1 MAYTPF
7 GAQMPE
13 QKTAWVKEAL
23 KTYRENNFWTKFMGE
38 GDNNIVQLV
47 TELKKTEKGDR
58 AYIGLIADLQGNG
71 IVGDNDIN
79 GRHESLESSWI
90 NINADQHRNG
100 VKSKGRVDDQ
110 RSVFSFRKEAKEKLA
125 QWKAQT
131 IDEFMFLAASGISLQ
146 FKNNGATRSTSGQ
159 DDPRQLEWAADIT
172 APTSNRHLRFD
183 GTSLQA
189 GNTASITTGHVAKY
203 GMLVDL
209 KAEAKVRG
217 IKPLRMQ
224 GRDYYCW
231 VCDPRTMAQ
240 LKKDADFRDVL
251 VNAGVRGDG
260 NPLFTGADAVT
271 MDGIIIHTNDR
282 VFNTTG
288 AASGS
293 KWGSGGTVNG
303 TRSLFLGAQALAFA
317 DLWGMHDWNED
328 TTDAGAKNEIV
339 LSTYY
344 GIRKPRYTS
353 PRDSNTVQ
361 DFGVIALDLAL

>member
-7 GAQMPE
+7 GAQQPE
-13 QKTAWVKEAL
+13 QKTAWVKEAI
-23 KTYRENNFWTKFMGE
+23 KTYRENNFFTKFMGE
-38 GDNNIVQLV
+38 GENNIVQLV

-58 AYIGLIADLQGNG
+58 AYIGLVADLQGNG

-79 GRHESLESSWI
+79 GRHESLESSWVY
-90 NINADQHRNG
+90 INADQHRNG

-110 RSVFSFRKEAKEKLA
+110 RAVFDFRKEAKEKLA

-131 IDEFMFLAASGISLQ
+131 VDEYMFLAASGISLQ
-146 FKNNGATRSTSGQ
+146 FKNNGALRATNGQ
-159 DDPRQLEWAADIT
+159 DDPRQLDWASEIT

-183 GTSLQA
+183 GTNLQTGA
-189 GNTASITTGHVAKY
+189 TGSIDSSHVPKY

-209 KAEAKVRG
+209 KAEAKIRG
-217 IKPLRMQ
+217 IKPLRV
-224 GRDYYCW
+224 GGKEYYVW
-231 VCDPRTMAQ
+231 VADPRTFAR
-240 LKKDADFRDVL
+240 LKKDADFRDVM
-251 VNAGVRGDG
+251 VNAGNRGDS

-303 TRSLFLGAQALAFA
+303 TRSLFMGAQALAFA
-317 DLWGMHDWNED
+317 DLWGMHDWNEE

-344 GIRKPRYTS
+344 GIKKPRFTS
-353 PRDSNTVQ
+353 VRDSNTVQ
-361 DFGVIALDLAL
+361 DFGVIALDLFL